1 MAFIQKYLFREL
13 LTPVIATTAALAG
26 VAILSS
32 SLGLLTVVVSQRQA
46 AFTLFK
52 LVLLSAP
59 NLVALVLP
67 ISAFVAT
74 LYAIN
79 KLHTEQE
86 IVVCFAAGLSRWQ
99 VVSPAMRLSAF
110 AVLIMLVINMWV
122 APACGRIAREELF
135 KVRTDLMGSI
145 VKEGEFTESP
155 GGLTVYAQSVDAQ
168 NVMHNLFIHQVKAD
182 KSSATYDAKT
192 GIMVKRPSGPV
203 LLMRNG
209 SNEQFTAA
217 GTLNFLRF
225 GEYTL
230 DLTPYVDTQDQLAYK
245 PSDMYLHELVFADK
259 HANLNKP
266 LRRKMWAEASAR
278 LSTPLYIPAFV
289 LFALLAVIGGSFS
302 RLGYVRRIIVAMVAA
317 LLVRLL
323 GVTIEAI
330 CENTPVLN
338 FLQYL
343 VPLVPGWIAGRR
355 LFLGP
360 RAISDTAP
368 LGKAL
373 RPLGASA

>member
-1 MAFIQKYLFREL
+1 MKRLFAAALTLPFLACVASSSNEPATRSSSSADSTSVPCGCFRPNQIKVASSGSGSGSSSGGSPGSSSGAGLDECGGISCPVQTGAMTLASGQTTGVIEL
-13 LTPVIATTAALAG
+13 IAATAGPQTFGVSGLPSGVTATGTYNAPTSGDYALEVYNFVVATTTPDG
-26 VAILSS
+26 GPYSV
-32 SLGLLTVVVSQRQA
+32 T
-46 AFTLFK
+46 FT
-52 LVLLSAP
+52 STDS
-59 NLVALVLP
+59 N
-67 ISAFVAT
+67 
-74 LYAIN
+74 
-79 KLHTEQE
+79 
-86 IVVCFAAGLSRWQ
+86 G
-99 VVSPAMRLSAF
+99 
-110 AVLIMLVINMWV
+110 AV
-122 APACGRIAREELF
+122 
-135 KVRTDLMGSI
+135 
-145 VKEGEFTESP
+145 
-155 GGLTVYAQSVDAQ
+155 
-168 NVMHNLFIHQVKAD
+168 
-182 KSSATYDAKT
+182 
-192 GIMVKRPSGPV
+192 
-203 LLMRNG
+203 
-209 SNEQFTAA
+209 
-217 GTLNFLRF
+217 